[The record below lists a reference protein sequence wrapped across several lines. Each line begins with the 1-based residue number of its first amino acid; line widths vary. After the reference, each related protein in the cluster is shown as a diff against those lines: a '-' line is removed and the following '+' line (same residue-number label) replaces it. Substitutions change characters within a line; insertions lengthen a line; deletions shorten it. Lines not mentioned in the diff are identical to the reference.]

1 VQDFLKH
8 YLYLFY
14 FTILAV
20 YVFNIFAGIEI
31 LTYFIGAAA
40 VPMLLLSFPGASRLF
55 KILGSLFILAGIV
68 LFLQSGRPA
77 LDFLEFMTTNMG
89 LIALLMM
96 LPWMNSVVRAGR
108 FDRRIN
114 ELMQTNVSNL
124 GQLYGKAT
132 LTSYTLI
139 SFINLSALPLTHGVL
154 KENLS
159 NLSVNLRNKFIS
171 QTTLRAFSMALVWS
185 PMEIM
190 VAISV
195 DATGVSY
202 LVYLPWLLLFSVI
215 MVTLDIVW
223 GKLAYSKLPYE
234 PVYHHE
240 PRSLS
245 IKQVAGKIIHLF
257 MALAVFLTTV
267 IIVSNVFELNFILA
281 VTLVIFPFAALWAL
295 SMRRWYSFISIG
307 WHTWKARTNGMQNFV
322 VLFFSLALFSN
333 SLSATP
339 LLQVIQDPFIA
350 ASDRPLV
357 ILFFI
362 QLSYLLMSMIGVHP
376 IATIGVLMEVITP
389 LYDVINPLS
398 LGIVLITGAMAT
410 ASAAT
415 YGVTVTLT
423 SMYTH
428 QNPYRITMA
437 NLPFAIIYGTI
448 GTLIAFLLA

>member
-1 VQDFLKH
+1 MHHFLKH

-14 FTILAV
+14 FTILMV

-31 LTYFIGAAA
+31 LTYLIGAAA
-40 VPMLLLSFPGASRLF
+40 IPMLLLSFPGASRLF
-55 KILGSLFILAGIV
+55 KILGSLFILAGVV

-96 LPWMNSVVRAGR
+96 LPWMNSVVRSGR

-114 ELMQTNVSNL
+114 ELMKTNVSNL

-139 SFINLSALPLTHGVL
+139 SFINLSALPLTQGVL

-215 MVTLDIVW
+215 MVSLDIVW
-223 GKLAYSKLPYE
+223 GKIAYSKLPYE

-245 IKQVAGKIIHLF
+245 IKQVVGKIIHLF
-257 MALAVFLTTV
+257 LALAVFLTAV
-267 IIVSNVFELNFILA
+267 IIVSNLFELNFILA

-295 SMRRWYSFISIG
+295 SMKRWYSFVSIG

-322 VLFFSLALFSN
+322 VLFVSLALFSN

-428 QNPYRITMA
+428 QNPYRITIA
-437 NLPFAIIYGTI
+437 NLPFAIIYGTV
-448 GTLIAFLLA
+448 GTLIAFFLA

>member
-1 VQDFLKH
+1 M
-8 YLYLFY
+8 
-14 FTILAV
+14 V

-31 LTYFIGAAA
+31 LTYLIGAAA
-40 VPMLLLSFPGASRLF
+40 IPMLLLSFPGASRLF
-55 KILGSLFILAGIV
+55 KILGSLFILAGVV

-96 LPWMNSVVRAGR
+96 LPWMNSVVRSGR

-114 ELMQTNVSNL
+114 ELMKTNVSNL

-139 SFINLSALPLTHGVL
+139 SFINLSALPLTQGVL

-215 MVTLDIVW
+215 MVSLDIVW
-223 GKLAYSKLPYE
+223 GKIAYSKLPYE

-245 IKQVAGKIIHLF
+245 IKQVVGKIIHLF
-257 MALAVFLTTV
+257 LALAVFLTAV
-267 IIVSNVFELNFILA
+267 IIVSNLFELNFILA

-295 SMRRWYSFISIG
+295 SMKRWYSFVSIG

-322 VLFFSLALFSN
+322 VLFVSLALFSN

-428 QNPYRITMA
+428 QNPYRITIA
-437 NLPFAIIYGTI
+437 NLPFAIIYGTV
-448 GTLIAFLLA
+448 GTLIAFFLA